1 MLFKS
6 AAVVLAF
13 AGLVAA
19 QGAAP
24 ELKHGSAKVTAANNA
39 NTDIEALFTFDKV
52 NGGMNITV
60 SATKGLSFAAA
71 VNKTAGY
78 EYHIHVNPVGPNN
91 NCTST
96 GGHLDPLN
104 VGPAPCNPANLTSCQ
119 TGDLSGKHGNL
130 NGTENGA
137 IPLFWYL
144 DTQLSFTTPANG
156 PMVGRSVVIH
166 NNGTRIA
173 CGNLVVDGYT
183 APAGNQTDNGSK
195 PSPNPAGGNNSAT
208 KLIGSAALTGF
219 VAIMMMAL

>member
-6 AAVVLAF
+6 AAAVLAF

-24 ELKHGSAKVTAANNA
+24 ELKHGSATVVSPNK
-39 NTDIEALFTFDKV
+39 DIEATFTFDKV
-52 NGGMNITV
+52 EGGMNITV
-60 SATKGLSFAAA
+60 TGVKGLSFASQ

-78 EYHIHVNPVGPNN
+78 EYHVHVKPVGPGG
-91 NCTST
+91 NCTAT
-96 GGHLDPLN
+96 GGHLDPAN

-130 NGTENGA
+130 NGTETGA
-137 IPLFWYL
+137 IPTFFYL

-166 NNGTRIA
+166 NNGTRVA
-173 CGNLVVDGYT
+173 CGDLIVDGYV
-183 APAGNQTDNGSK
+183 APPATTNDTTTN
-195 PSPNPAGGNNSAT
+195 PSGGNSQNGAA
-208 KLIGSAALTGF
+208 KLVGSVALTGI
-219 VAIMMMAL
+219 VALFMMAL

>member
-6 AAVVLAF
+6 AAAVLAF

-24 ELKHGSAKVTAANNA
+24 ELKHGSATVYSPTK
-39 NTDIEALFTFDKV
+39 DIEATFTFDKV
-52 NGGMNITV
+52 EGGMNITV
-60 SATKGLSFAAA
+60 TGVKGISFASQ

-78 EYHIHVNPVGPNN
+78 EYHVHVSPVGPNFE
-91 NCTST
+91 CKAT
-96 GGHLDPLN
+96 GAHLDPAA
-104 VGPAPCNPANLTSCQ
+104 VGPDHCIPTNLTTCQ

-130 NGTENGA
+130 NGTETGV
-137 IPLFWYL
+137 IPTFWYL

-173 CGNLVVDGYT
+173 CGNLVVDGYV
-183 APAGNQTDNGSK
+183 APTPTPTGSGAGSK
-195 PSPNPAGGNNSAT
+195 PTGNSAA
-208 KLIGSAALTGF
+208 KLVGSVALTGV
-219 VAIMMMAL
+219 VALFMMAL